1 MKGNI
6 SRLGSMA
13 MTMALATMGLF
24 ASCSSDDTLS
34 QGGQGGVLTVS
45 VTPSNSQGT
54 RAAVNLSGG
63 DVSNPTENTINNV
76 VVGVFNGDGSVLK
89 IEKQTPS
96 QATSASVSLTTSNL
110 QSGDKV
116 LVAVNV
122 PTEKFDGVTTMSAF
136 KATTLSIGEAIY
148 SKANDHKVANNNNI
162 PMYGESNISLKD
174 GSQDYTA
181 SVDVYHMLSKVTLK
195 SLKVNLTGATFQPT
209 EIFLANVPSKVSF
222 GDASKATTYTYPADL
237 GTFVSGEQTGK
248 ATDYPYLSTEAL
260 TMDASTAGTA
270 TEYKDNLPIF
280 YTMPNNKTAGEAGG
294 ATFLV
299 IKGTYKEGENSET
312 CYYPVYLNYNTTNN
326 NKPDGGN
333 VKEVHPNYNYVLNV
347 VINRKGTDS
356 PTKPVDMGTVTSTVT
371 AKDFVSVEATS
382 DTRGTRIGD
391 YVFNDG
397 TWGPLENISNDRY
410 PIAVIFSNT
419 PSATDI
425 KAGYTHGYAMSLV
438 AAGPSCPWAT
448 AGATGLNTQVQAKF
462 LTDIAAIKSD
472 YDGRTETNKVLAL
485 ADAKADNYKNLKTL
499 YPAFYYATRFGTAD
513 VGYND
518 NTQQSGETE
527 GGSTACAAPKAK
539 GTSDWYLGSIGQY
552 YLVAKNLGGNMSDET
567 DASWLTGE
575 TKYWYIGN
583 NSSFANA
590 AGVSDKI
597 TAAAKAMSDA
607 DVTAYTPNIIRCETG
622 EGYTTWYW
630 TSSEF
635 SADRGFS
642 VYWSVNG
649 NFSLSGNDVKSTVR
663 ANNRG
668 VRPVLA
674 F

>member
-24 ASCSSDDTLS
+24 ASCSSDDTVVG
-34 QGGQGGVLTVS
+34 GGQGGVLTVS
-45 VTPSNSQGT
+45 VTPSTAQGT
-54 RAAVNLSGG
+54 RAATNLSGG
-63 DVSNPTENTINNV
+63 DVSNTTENTINNV

-89 IEKQTPS
+89 IEEQTPS

-222 GDASKATTYTYPADL
+222 GDASKATTYTFPADL

-312 CYYPVYLNYNTTNN
+312 CYYPVYLNYNTNN

-597 TAAAKAMSDA
+597 TVAAKAMSDA

>member
-1 MKGNI
+1 
-6 SRLGSMA
+6 
-13 MTMALATMGLF
+13 
-24 ASCSSDDTLS
+24 
-34 QGGQGGVLTVS
+34 
-45 VTPSNSQGT
+45 
-54 RAAVNLSGG
+54 
-63 DVSNPTENTINNV
+63 
-76 VVGVFNGDGSVLK
+76 
-89 IEKQTPS
+89 
-96 QATSASVSLTTSNL
+96 
-110 QSGDKV
+110 
-116 LVAVNV
+116 
-122 PTEKFDGVTTMSAF
+122 
-136 KATTLSIGEAIY
+136 
-148 SKANDHKVANNNNI
+148 
-162 PMYGESNISLKD
+162 
-174 GSQDYTA
+174 
-181 SVDVYHMLSKVTLK
+181 
-195 SLKVNLTGATFQPT
+195 
-209 EIFLANVPSKVSF
+209 
-222 GDASKATTYTYPADL
+222 
-237 GTFVSGEQTGK
+237 
-248 ATDYPYLSTEAL
+248 
-260 TMDASTAGTA
+260 
-270 TEYKDNLPIF
+270 
-280 YTMPNNKTAGEAGG
+280 
-294 ATFLV
+294 
-299 IKGTYKEGENSET
+299 
-312 CYYPVYLNYNTTNN
+312 
-326 NKPDGGN
+326 
-333 VKEVHPNYNYVLNV
+333 
-347 VINRKGTDS
+347 
-356 PTKPVDMGTVTSTVT
+356 
-371 AKDFVSVEATS
+371 
-382 DTRGTRIGD
+382 
-391 YVFNDG
+391 
-397 TWGPLENISNDRY
+397 LENISNDRY

-438 AAGPSCPWAT
+438 AAGPFCPWAT

-622 EGYTTWYW
+622 EGYTTCYW

>member
-45 VTPSNSQGT
+45 VTPSTAQGT
-54 RAAVNLSGG
+54 RAATNLSGG
-63 DVSNPTENTINNV
+63 DVSNTTENTINNV

-89 IEKQTPS
+89 IEEQTPS

-356 PTKPVDMGTVTSTVT
+356 PTMPVDMGTVTSTVT

-438 AAGPSCPWAT
+438 AAGPFCPWAT

-575 TKYWYIGN
+575 TKYYDYGRCDKHEGTYEVDVPHYTGQVIY
-583 NSSFANA
+583 A
-590 AGVSDKI
+590 AELLVNGI
-597 TAAAKAMSDA
+597 
-607 DVTAYTPNIIRCETG
+607 
-622 EGYTTWYW
+622 
-630 TSSEF
+630 
-635 SADRGFS
+635 
-642 VYWSVNG
+642 SVNG
-649 NFSLSGNDVKSTVR
+649 ASIQVYR
-663 ANNRG
+663 
-668 VRPVLA
+668 
-674 F
+674 

>member
-24 ASCSSDDTLS
+24 ASCSSDDTVVG
-34 QGGQGGVLTVS
+34 GGQGGVLTVS

-54 RAAVNLSGG
+54 RAATNLSGG
-63 DVSNPTENTINNV
+63 DVSNTTENTINNV
-76 VVGVFNGDGSVLK
+76 VVSVFNGDGSVLK

-222 GDASKATTYTYPADL
+222 GDASKATTYTFPADL

-294 ATFLV
+294 
-299 IKGTYKEGENSET
+299 
-312 CYYPVYLNYNTTNN
+312 P
-326 NKPDGGN
+326 
-333 VKEVHPNYNYVLNV
+333 
-347 VINRKGTDS
+347 
-356 PTKPVDMGTVTSTVT
+356 
-371 AKDFVSVEATS
+371 
-382 DTRGTRIGD
+382 
-391 YVFNDG
+391 
-397 TWGPLENISNDRY
+397 
-410 PIAVIFSNT
+410 
-419 PSATDI
+419 PS
-425 KAGYTHGYAMSLV
+425 
-438 AAGPSCPWAT
+438 W
-448 AGATGLNTQVQAKF
+448 
-462 LTDIAAIKSD
+462 
-472 YDGRTETNKVLAL
+472 
-485 ADAKADNYKNLKTL
+485 
-499 YPAFYYATRFGTAD
+499 
-513 VGYND
+513 
-518 NTQQSGETE
+518 
-527 GGSTACAAPKAK
+527 
-539 GTSDWYLGSIGQY
+539 
-552 YLVAKNLGGNMSDET
+552 
-567 DASWLTGE
+567 
-575 TKYWYIGN
+575 
-583 NSSFANA
+583 
-590 AGVSDKI
+590 
-597 TAAAKAMSDA
+597 
-607 DVTAYTPNIIRCETG
+607 
-622 EGYTTWYW
+622 
-630 TSSEF
+630 
-635 SADRGFS
+635 
-642 VYWSVNG
+642 
-649 NFSLSGNDVKSTVR
+649 
-663 ANNRG
+663 
-668 VRPVLA
+668 
-674 F
+674 

>member
-24 ASCSSDDTLS
+24 ASCSSDDTVVG
-34 QGGQGGVLTVS
+34 GGQGGVLTVS

-54 RAAVNLSGG
+54 RAATNLSGG
-63 DVSNPTENTINNV
+63 DVSNTTENTINNV

-222 GDASKATTYTYPADL
+222 GDASKATTYTFPADL

-312 CYYPVYLNYNTTNN
+312 CYYPVYLNYNTNN

-438 AAGPSCPWAT
+438 AAGPFCPWAT

-622 EGYTTWYW
+622 EGYITWYW

>member
-54 RAAVNLSGG
+54 RAATNLSGG
-63 DVSNPTENTINNV
+63 DVSNTTENTINNV

-222 GDASKATTYTYPADL
+222 GDASKATTYTFPADL

-312 CYYPVYLNYNTTNN
+312 CYYPVYLNYNTNN

-438 AAGPSCPWAT
+438 AAGPFCPWAT

-622 EGYTTWYW
+622 EGYITWYW

>member
-24 ASCSSDDTLS
+24 ASCSSDYTLS

-45 VTPSNSQGT
+45 VTPSTAQGT
-54 RAAVNLSGG
+54 RAATNLSGG
-63 DVSNPTENTINNV
+63 DVSNTTENTINNV

-89 IEKQTPS
+89 IEEQTPS

-222 GDASKATTYTYPADL
+222 GDASKATTYTFPADL

-280 YTMPNNKTAGEAGG
+280 YTMSNNKTAGEAGG

-312 CYYPVYLNYNTTNN
+312 CYYPVYLNYNTNN

-539 GTSDWYLGSIGQY
+539 GTLDWYLGSIGQY

>member
-24 ASCSSDDTLS
+24 ASCSSDDTVVG
-34 QGGQGGVLTVS
+34 GGQGGVLTVS

-54 RAAVNLSGG
+54 RAATNLSGG
-63 DVSNPTENTINNV
+63 DVSNTTENTINNV

-222 GDASKATTYTYPADL
+222 GDASKATTYTFPADL

-312 CYYPVYLNYNTTNN
+312 CYYPVYLNYNTNN

-539 GTSDWYLGSIGQY
+539 GTLDWYLGSIGQY

>member
-45 VTPSNSQGT
+45 VTPSTAQGT
-54 RAAVNLSGG
+54 RAATNLSGG
-63 DVSNPTENTINNV
+63 DVSNTTENTINNV

-89 IEKQTPS
+89 IEEQTPS

-222 GDASKATTYTYPADL
+222 GDASKATTYTFPADL

>member
-24 ASCSSDDTLS
+24 ASCSSDDTVVG
-34 QGGQGGVLTVS
+34 GGQGGVLTVS

-54 RAAVNLSGG
+54 RAATNLSGG
-63 DVSNPTENTINNV
+63 DVSNTTENTINNV

-222 GDASKATTYTYPADL
+222 GDASKATTYTFPADL

-312 CYYPVYLNYNTTNN
+312 CYYPVYLNYNTN

-333 VKEVHPNYNYVLNV
+333 VKEVHPNYNYVLNL

-438 AAGPSCPWAT
+438 AAGPFCPWAT

-622 EGYTTWYW
+622 EGYITWYW

>member
-45 VTPSNSQGT
+45 VTPSTAQGT
-54 RAAVNLSGG
+54 RAATNLSGG
-63 DVSNPTENTINNV
+63 DVSNTTENTINNV
-76 VVGVFNGDGSVLK
+76 VVSVFNGDGSVLK
-89 IEKQTPS
+89 IEEQTPS

-397 TWGPLENISNDRY
+397 T
-410 PIAVIFSNT
+410 
-419 PSATDI
+419 
-425 KAGYTHGYAMSLV
+425 
-438 AAGPSCPWAT
+438 
-448 AGATGLNTQVQAKF
+448 
-462 LTDIAAIKSD
+462 
-472 YDGRTETNKVLAL
+472 
-485 ADAKADNYKNLKTL
+485 
-499 YPAFYYATRFGTAD
+499 
-513 VGYND
+513 
-518 NTQQSGETE
+518 
-527 GGSTACAAPKAK
+527 
-539 GTSDWYLGSIGQY
+539 
-552 YLVAKNLGGNMSDET
+552 
-567 DASWLTGE
+567 
-575 TKYWYIGN
+575 
-583 NSSFANA
+583 
-590 AGVSDKI
+590 
-597 TAAAKAMSDA
+597 
-607 DVTAYTPNIIRCETG
+607 
-622 EGYTTWYW
+622 
-630 TSSEF
+630 
-635 SADRGFS
+635 
-642 VYWSVNG
+642 
-649 NFSLSGNDVKSTVR
+649 
-663 ANNRG
+663 
-668 VRPVLA
+668 
-674 F
+674 

>member
-24 ASCSSDDTLS
+24 ASCSSDDTVVG
-34 QGGQGGVLTVS
+34 GGQGGVLTVS

-54 RAAVNLSGG
+54 RAATNLSGG
-63 DVSNPTENTINNV
+63 DVSNTTENTINNV

-222 GDASKATTYTYPADL
+222 GDASKATTYTFPADL

-312 CYYPVYLNYNTTNN
+312 CYYPVYLNYNTNN

-438 AAGPSCPWAT
+438 AAGPFCPWAT

-539 GTSDWYLGSIGQY
+539 GTLDWYLGSIGQY

-583 NSSFANA
+583 NSNFANA

>member
-24 ASCSSDDTLS
+24 ASCSSDDTVVG
-34 QGGQGGVLTVS
+34 GGQGGVLTVS

-54 RAAVNLSGG
+54 RAATNLSGG
-63 DVSNPTENTINNV
+63 DVSNTTENTINNV

-89 IEKQTPS
+89 IEEQTPS